1 MAAACVSTAKRTSKS
16 GSPRVRADFSCEHWE
31 IVKPSVSD
39 LTREGRSNIL
49 CTVQGC
55 GKVLSN
61 PPALNMHLVKSH
73 GVQEGLI
80 NPTVRKVLKPHS
92 QRLYCCPIEGCPRGP
107 NRPFSQFSL
116 VKQHFMKM
124 HAEKKHKCEKCDN
137 SYSTEGDLKRHASCC
152 GKTFQCTCGC
162 PYASRTALLSHIYRT
177 GHEIPA
183 EHRDPPVRKRKMEEL
198 VQSYKT
204 SDKQSEF
211 FNQKVLHCDVA
222 QKFDSSAFKP
232 LVTFSDLDSPCI
244 IEQALGQSKR
254 TPKFLLPKPNI
265 GLVQLPVM
273 QFALFPTVPSADC
286 SLASPVHLVSRS
298 VNSSPNAKIFVL
310 KGAMP
315 FSKIAPSS
323 SETIIGTA
331 QTDIGST
338 LSRSVVQGLGHNRSK
353 VRFASSNAQT
363 DLSCISQ
370 VLVPTGSWNFSE
382 SSCSQTDLSFGAP
395 VFLPV
400 SVEVQTLGSDSK
412 GISSMATQTGPFGCD
427 SFSPS
432 SITRETQTSEPVNS
446 AENREQMDQAVM
458 CNDLFNIV
466 SSSYTVSTQTSLSE
480 ETLSAETVDQRFL
493 QSNMFRDV
501 SSGTVKSET
510 NLSENR
516 LIGINMDHTFLETS
530 EIRELG
536 SHNVKSEPF
545 INFTEQRDVLPQQ
558 NMTDSQTQTMDLLSD
573 LENILSGNLSNQ
585 TLDNRSLL
593 SDANA
598 GGEMHLSSGSAP
610 HAGIDF
616 DIEEFFS
623 ASNIQTQTDESDLGN
638 INAESLDIETQTDF
652 FSSGSTLRG
661 NANFLAMFDTQTQT
675 DLNFFL
681 DHSTPLP
688 IGNILKEASFSVS
701 TDSSDNET
709 QTDMISGKLAPT
721 LSLENQV
728 QLNSA
733 ETQTIDSC
741 LDTLGS
747 LFLTSNETQT
757 AMDDFLLADLAWNTM
772 ESQFSSVETQTCK
785 ELLSLFHTSDNLG
798 D

>member
-1 MAAACVSTAKRTSKS
+1 MAAACVPTTKRASKS

-31 IVKPSVSD
+31 IVKPSVTD

-49 CTVQGC
+49 CTVKGC

-124 HAEKKHKCEKCDN
+124 HAEKKYKCEKCNN
-137 SYSTEGDLKRHASCC
+137 SYSTEGDLKRHAICC

-177 GHEIPA
+177 GHEIPD
-183 EHRDPPVRKRKMEEL
+183 EHRDPPVKKRKMEEFM
-198 VQSYKT
+198 QSYNI
-204 SDKQSEF
+204 SDKQSEL
-211 FNQKVLHCDVA
+211 FNQEVLHNDVA
-222 QKFDSSAFKP
+222 QKYSSPSFTP
-232 LVTFSDLDSPCI
+232 LVTFSDLSSTCV
-244 IEQALGQSKR
+244 IEQALG
-254 TPKFLLPKPNI
+254 
-265 GLVQLPVM
+265 
-273 QFALFPTVPSADC
+273 
-286 SLASPVHLVSRS
+286 H
-298 VNSSPNAKIFVL
+298 SSY
-310 KGAMP
+310 
-315 FSKIAPSS
+315 
-323 SETIIGTA
+323 TA
-331 QTDIGST
+331 
-338 LSRSVVQGLGHNRSK
+338 
-353 VRFASSNAQT
+353 
-363 DLSCISQ
+363 
-370 VLVPTGSWNFSE
+370 
-382 SSCSQTDLSFGAP
+382 
-395 VFLPV
+395 
-400 SVEVQTLGSDSK
+400 
-412 GISSMATQTGPFGCD
+412 ATQT
-427 SFSPS
+427 SFS
-432 SITRETQTSEPVNS
+432 Q
-446 AENREQMDQAVM
+446 
-458 CNDLFNIV
+458 
-466 SSSYTVSTQTSLSE
+466 
-480 ETLSAETVDQRFL
+480 ETLSAENVDQRFL
-493 QSNMFRDV
+493 QSNLFRDV
-501 SSGTVKSET
+501 SSCTVKSET
-510 NLSENR
+510 SLTENR
-516 LIGINMDHTFLETS
+516 LIGVNVDQNFLETS
-530 EIRELG
+530 EIREVD

-545 INFTEQRDVLPQQ
+545 INFTAQKDALPQQ

-573 LENILSGNLSNQ
+573 LENILSDNLSNQ

-593 SDANA
+593 SEANA
-598 GGEMHLSSGSAP
+598 AGEMHLSSGSAP
-610 HAGIDF
+610 HGGIDF

-638 INAESLDIETQTDF
+638 VNAESLDIETQTDF
-652 FSSGSTLRG
+652 FSSSSTLRG

-681 DHSTPLP
+681 DHSAPLP

-709 QTDMISGKLAPT
+709 QTDLTSAGKLAST

-785 ELLSLFHTSDNLG
+785 ELLSLFQTSDNLG

>member
-1 MAAACVSTAKRTSKS
+1 MAAACVPTTKRASKS

-31 IVKPSVSD
+31 IVKPSVTD

-49 CTVQGC
+49 CTVKGC

-124 HAEKKHKCEKCDN
+124 HAEKKYKCEKCNN
-137 SYSTEGDLKRHASCC
+137 SYSTEGDLKRHAICC

-177 GHEIPA
+177 GHEIPD
-183 EHRDPPVRKRKMEEL
+183 EHRDPPVKKRKMEEFM
-198 VQSYKT
+198 QSYNI
-204 SDKQSEF
+204 SDKQSEL
-211 FNQKVLHCDVA
+211 FNQEVLHNDVA
-222 QKFDSSAFKP
+222 QKYSSPSFTP
-232 LVTFSDLDSPCI
+232 LVTFSDLSSTCV
-244 IEQALGQSKR
+244 IEQALGQSQR
-254 TPKFLLPKPNI
+254 TQKFLLPKPNI
-265 GLVQLPVM
+265 RLVQLPVM
-273 QFALFPTVPSADC
+273 QFALFPTLPSADC
-286 SLASPVHLVSRS
+286 SFASPVHLLPRS
-298 VNSSPNAKIFVL
+298 VNSSPNAKTFVL
-310 KGAMP
+310 KGTLP
-315 FSKIAPSS
+315 FSKIVPSS
-323 SETIIGTA
+323 SETVIGTV
-331 QTDIGST
+331 QTSIGST
-338 LSRSVVQGLGHNRSK
+338 LSSSVVHGAGQSGSK
-353 VRFASSNAQT
+353 ARFISSNAQT

-370 VLVPTGSWNFSE
+370 VLVPTGSWNFTE

-395 VFLPV
+395 VLLPV
-400 SVEVQTLGSDSK
+400 SVESQTLGSDSK
-412 GISSMATQTGPFGCD
+412 GSSSMATQTGHFGD

-432 SITRETQTSEPVNS
+432 SISKETQTSGTIPS
-446 AENREQMDQAVM
+446 ADSREQMDQAVM
-458 CNDLFNIV
+458 CNDIFNIV
-466 SSSYTVSTQTSLSE
+466 SSSYTAATQTSFSQ
-480 ETLSAETVDQRFL
+480 ETLSAENVDQRFL
-493 QSNMFRDV
+493 QSNLFRDV
-501 SSGTVKSET
+501 SSCTVKSET
-510 NLSENR
+510 SLTENR
-516 LIGINMDHTFLETS
+516 LIGVNVDQNFLETS
-530 EIRELG
+530 EIREVD

-545 INFTEQRDVLPQQ
+545 INFTAQKDALPQQ

-573 LENILSGNLSNQ
+573 LENILSDNLSNQ

-593 SDANA
+593 SEANA
-598 GGEMHLSSGSAP
+598 AGEMHLSSGSAP
-610 HAGIDF
+610 HGGIDF

-638 INAESLDIETQTDF
+638 VNAESLDIETQTDF
-652 FSSGSTLRG
+652 FSSSSTLRG

-681 DHSTPLP
+681 DHSAPLP

-709 QTDMISGKLAPT
+709 QTDLTSAGKLAST

-785 ELLSLFHTSDNLG
+785 ELLSLFQTSDNLG